1 MSKRENCSVKEKN
14 QGIVLNEKIR
24 DSSSKI
30 IFDDSILCAQFMK
43 DYVDGLKNVEIYP
56 ENIEDVSERFVP
68 LIAEERNSDTVK

>member
-30 IFDDSILCAQFMK
+30 IFDDSILCA
-43 DYVDGLKNVEIYP
+43 
-56 ENIEDVSERFVP
+56 
-68 LIAEERNSDTVK
+68 